1 MKSEKTE
8 VSNQPIVN
16 MCNCDCRLTDSYT
29 KNIDQVRVQGSGEI
43 SNMDLLTTKKED
55 RSGEDH
61 PVTKSNMWNINR
73 NSSSSRMIS
82 LKDTTTNQSHRWRRS
97 SESVTVDSSK
107 FSTKQSDQK
116 RRRSSHKGS
125 WSPSSSSDSI
135 QNKPVPHFRDRLIIT
150 IPCEIVNWQRSR
162 YVVKNKSCGRIHRP
176 QVMMR
181 KVKIGCREFKPMIS
195 NCDKFAISF
204 KFKFGQT
211 RALRPPFIWI
221 CLSVPPAGDQFW
233 T

>member
-1 MKSEKTE
+1 MSIKAEKTE

-16 MCNCDCRLTDSYT
+16 MCNCDCT

-43 SNMDLLTTKKED
+43 SNMDLWTITKQED
-55 RSGEDH
+55 RIGEDH

-125 WSPSSSSDSI
+125 
-135 QNKPVPHFRDRLIIT
+135 
-150 IPCEIVNWQRSR
+150 
-162 YVVKNKSCGRIHRP
+162 
-176 QVMMR
+176 
-181 KVKIGCREFKPMIS
+181 
-195 NCDKFAISF
+195 
-204 KFKFGQT
+204 
-211 RALRPPFIWI
+211 
-221 CLSVPPAGDQFW
+221 
-233 T
+233 